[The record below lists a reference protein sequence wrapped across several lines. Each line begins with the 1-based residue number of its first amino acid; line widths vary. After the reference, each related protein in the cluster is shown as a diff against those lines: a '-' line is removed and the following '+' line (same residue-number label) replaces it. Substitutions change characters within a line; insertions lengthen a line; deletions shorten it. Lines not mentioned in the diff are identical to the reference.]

1 MNKVDLDDSW
11 WKGITDERTNKRT
24 DNAVS
29 RVAFATEKKN
39 YESNHQILFSST
51 SKNISNVVKCG
62 TLFFQRCSWDTEVF
76 FWRMKYFPS
85 SFPHSSSEQY
95 LSPLHSAILL
105 GSQTQKIFLLL
116 EYEYFDDDVV
126 HPPDVCRSNK
136 QFVTWSALCIWTLYH
151 DFLIP
156 YQVILCKYYQ
166 P

>member
-1 MNKVDLDDSW
+1 MNQ
-11 WKGITDERTNKRT
+11 ITK
-24 DNAVS
+24 
-29 RVAFATEKKN
+29 FF
-39 YESNHQILFSST
+39 FSST
-51 SKNISNVVKCG
+51 SKNILNLVKCG